1 MSREEPY
8 YIPIPEEYGRR
19 KLNALYREI
28 PLKDTASRLLRKYL
42 NAAANLYGII
52 PLSKLYG
59 IITSQNKSLV
69 TKEEFLAFAE
79 IARHE
84 CEDYYILGKSELYY
98 DGPETE
104 LMEYEVIDVQL
115 IGEDLEPYHEILRGH
130 QGKPYYVPDKKEFL
144 AYDNPFHWEN
154 TPEAEAFRNFL
165 LTKTTVPEDKLEAV
179 FIDIYYGLHC
189 MNAGFEDVM
198 NRLDEIGCEVSPQ
211 SGYRRFC
218 RGVYAVSQHVRM
230 QYNRGHTPDELTAMY
245 PPEERIPKSI
255 PLPEHPSGHCG
266 RNHESRRA
274 SARDSGNGDAQ
285 RRAAD
290 EFPERNR
297 RNSERNKTEKGWPER
312 SLPLRKREE
321 IQKVLRTVMR
331 MKIKLQTVI
340 DAIEQASDAYTMLY
354 DTKTNETVY
363 LPDVWITGETDEDLA
378 ELIEKEPERF
388 LRFPTKY
395 EIHEYSI
402 MDSFVDDLPAG
413 RIKSELAGA
422 IRGKGAF
429 RRFKQTIRFQGVE
442 QLWYDYQANA
452 YRELA
457 ERWCN
462 ENDIQFE

>member
-115 IGEDLEPYHEILRGH
+115 IGEDLKPYHEILRGH

-144 AYDNPFHWEN
+144 AYDNPFRWEN

-198 NRLDEIGCEVSPQ
+198 NRLDEIGVKFRRKVDIGDFAEVYTP
-211 SGYRRFC
+211 FHN
-218 RGVYAVSQHVRM
+218 HVRM

-255 PLPEHPSGHCG
+255 SFGPNIRQAIADGTMNPDELRQGILAMEMPSEELRMNFLKEIAEIQNGTKPKKVGRNDPCPCGSGKKYKKCCG
-266 RNHESRRA
+266 R
-274 SARDSGNGDAQ
+274 
-285 RRAAD
+285 
-290 EFPERNR
+290 
-297 RNSERNKTEKGWPER
+297 
-312 SLPLRKREE
+312 
-321 IQKVLRTVMR
+321 
-331 MKIKLQTVI
+331 
-340 DAIEQASDAYTMLY
+340 
-354 DTKTNETVY
+354 
-363 LPDVWITGETDEDLA
+363 
-378 ELIEKEPERF
+378 
-388 LRFPTKY
+388 
-395 EIHEYSI
+395 
-402 MDSFVDDLPAG
+402 
-413 RIKSELAGA
+413 
-422 IRGKGAF
+422 
-429 RRFKQTIRFQGVE
+429 
-442 QLWYDYQANA
+442 
-452 YRELA
+452 
-457 ERWCN
+457 
-462 ENDIQFE
+462 